1 MAIGMQEHAV
11 VCFISAPFASPD
23 DMMAVPSCQFGDFP
37 GAEWAEAT
45 LLFPEIEQLPFPFE
59 VMCHFHIE
67 TFFKVGLPF
76 EIVRVCCTLDFDVP
90 FDGNTFCL
98 EQSDGLESPFLPK
111 DFSVKDP
118 VLSFDGGEVF
128 LLDPFDGFLWVSPF
142 CPLPQG
148 TKDCVIHP

>member
-1 MAIGMQEHAV
+1 MESFMAIGMQEHAV

-59 VMCHFHIE
+59 VMCHFPIE

-118 VLSFDGGEVF
+118 VLSF
-128 LLDPFDGFLWVSPF
+128 
-142 CPLPQG
+142 
-148 TKDCVIHP
+148 